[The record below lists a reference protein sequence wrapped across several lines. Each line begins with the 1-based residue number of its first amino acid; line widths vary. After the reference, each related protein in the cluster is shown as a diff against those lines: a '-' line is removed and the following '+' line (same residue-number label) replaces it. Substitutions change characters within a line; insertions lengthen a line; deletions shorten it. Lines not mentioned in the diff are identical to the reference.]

1 VISVPAYRF
10 AVSEALRHKRR
21 ALSELKP
28 GTCWPLRAWALSDAC
43 FHACYLD
50 FYGVLI
56 LDSLVMGEDHLLN
69 ALAAFILGRQGK
81 SVLVVDDGVNSDPR
95 VTQRFEMQFPGM
107 DDIVRAA
114 LGIPQTSNESLA
126 EQLARYSRGFL
137 SSDGECLVHQLE
149 HATLVHDLS
158 SHRHSFWAEPA
169 SASIFKLGMETLRF
183 WPIDKL
189 DIFGTDTGKC
199 HQYRAE
205 FESIILTSASQY
217 SRLNDNQIP
226 IIAAGDAKTPLEM
239 FEFYRASDR
248 LREILDVI
256 KVLCHGQD
264 VSTANQHHA

>member
-1 VISVPAYRF
+1 VITVPAYRF

-21 ALSELKP
+21 ALSERKP
-28 GTCWPLRAWALSDAC
+28 GMCWPLRAWALGDTC

-50 FYGVLI
+50 LYGVLS
-56 LDSLVMGEDHLLN
+56 LNSLVMGEDHLLN
-69 ALAAFILGRQGK
+69 TLSAFILARQGK
-81 SVLVVDDGVNSDPR
+81 SVLVIDDGVNSDPR
-95 VTQRFEMQFPGM
+95 VTQRFEMHFPGM
-107 DDIVRAA
+107 DEIVCAA
-114 LGIPQTSNESLA
+114 LGISRTSNESLT
-126 EQLARYSRGFL
+126 EQLVRYCREFL
-137 SSDGECLVHQLE
+137 NSDGECLVHQLE
-149 HATLVHDLS
+149 HATLVHDQSTRL
-158 SHRHSFWAEPA
+158 HSFWAEPA
-169 SASIFKLGMETLRF
+169 CAPIFKLGMETLRF
-183 WPIDKL
+183 WPRAKL
-189 DIFGTDTGKC
+189 DIFGTEIGKC

-226 IIAAGDAKTPLEM
+226 LVTVGDAKTPLEL